1 MSYDQ
6 SVDEVL
12 RKISHHNSDAFGC
25 LATCDGKT
33 YSSLPEI
40 YDLIDVEAVV
50 EYAYNMFAIT
60 EMLETVEETFDEVFM
75 EFQGHSF
82 VVRRLRIGL
91 LILVA
96 KPIRRGAFR
105 KMQLGLT
112 LFLKP
117 LERALLLASGTKTAP
132 EQSKALRG
140 ARGLRRVFGNL
151 V

>member
-1 MSYDQ
+1 MSYNE
-6 SVDEVL
+6 SVDQVL
-12 RKISHHNSDAFGC
+12 RKISHHNSDVFGC
-25 LATCDGKT
+25 VATCEEQI

-40 YDLIDVEAVV
+40 YDLIDVKAVI
-50 EYAYNMFAIT
+50 EYANNMFAIT
-60 EMLETVEETFDEVFM
+60 ELLETVEETFDEVFL

-82 VVRRLRIGL
+82 VVRKLRVGL
-91 LILVA
+91 LILVS

-105 KMQLGLT
+105 KMQLGMT

-117 LERALLLASGTKTAP
+117 LERSLLEASGEKQIAEAP
-132 EQSKALRG
+132 KALRG

>member
-1 MSYDQ
+1 MAYDE
-6 SVDEVL
+6 SVDQVL
-12 RKISHHNSDAFGC
+12 RKISHHNSDIFGC
-25 LATCDGKT
+25 LATCEDRV

-50 EYAYNMFAIT
+50 EYAHNMFAIT
-60 EMLETVEETFDEVFM
+60 EMLETVEETFDEVFL

-82 VVRRLRIGL
+82 VIRKLRVGL
-91 LILVA
+91 LILVS
-96 KPIRRGAFR
+96 KPIKRGAFR
-105 KMQLGLT
+105 KMQLGMT

-117 LERALLLASGTKTAP
+117 LERVLLSASAQKPVAVP
-132 EQSKALRG
+132 RKSLSG